1 MMTATET
8 APAPALDLAALP
20 PLVRWRRALQALGR
34 VLANPEETDQ
44 VLVFSSYV
52 NAASMT
58 DRMEGFFASPEGARL
73 YAEHRTIDSKTIDLD
88 TLLALPSDTLGHAY
102 ATFLRSR
109 GLTPEVFDKPPE
121 GITDPRASYLIQRMR
136 QTHDLWHVVT
146 GCETDP
152 AGEVALQAFLYAQ
165 TRAPGSAILA
175 TMGTLRTARERPGI
189 ARPLVRDVMAAY
201 RKGKRAEKLVVFPW
215 EQHWATSLVE
225 VRALLGL
232 PTTPAP
238 RAVPLAA

>member
-1 MMTATET
+1 MMTTSEPT
-8 APAPALDLAALP
+8 PTLDLAALP
-20 PLVRWRRALQALGR
+20 PLVRWKRALTALGR

-44 VLVFSSYV
+44 VLVFSSYA

-58 DRMEGFFASPEGARL
+58 DRMERFFESPEGARL

-88 TLLALPSDTLGHAY
+88 ALLALPTDTLGHAY

-109 GLTPEVFDKPPE
+109 GLTPEVFDDPPE
-121 GITDPRASYLIQRMR
+121 GITDPRASYLMQRMR

-146 GCETDP
+146 GHLTDP
-152 AGEVALQAFLYAQ
+152 AGEIALQAFTYAQ
-165 TRAPGSAILA
+165 VGAPSSGILA
-175 TMGTLRTARERPGI
+175 AMGTLRTMRERPGV
-189 ARPLVRDVMAAY
+189 ARPLLRDVIAAF
-201 RKGKRAEKLVVFPW
+201 RRGKRAEKLVLFPW
-215 EQHWATSLVE
+215 EEHFATPLVE
-225 VRALLGL
+225 VRAMLGL